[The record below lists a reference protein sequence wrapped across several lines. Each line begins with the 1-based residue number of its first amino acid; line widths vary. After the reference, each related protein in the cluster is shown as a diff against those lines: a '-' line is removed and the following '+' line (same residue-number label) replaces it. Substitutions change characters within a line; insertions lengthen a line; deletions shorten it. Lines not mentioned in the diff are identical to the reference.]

1 MTTSGRPDLAVL
13 WCTARSTA
21 KLQLPASAWQ
31 PVLPHQRAPPL
42 AHDPGPGPP
51 KPPPR
56 LCRTPIRLQSLDVR
70 AIMLASS
77 RSAAKESATLRS
89 AATPLS
95 SLDRLGGASR
105 LLSPLPSLRQ
115 SAFSHIYTQAPSS
128 PNTACHR
135 PNKHPFNMQFNKS
148 IIAFQALLLTVLIAG
163 TQAQFLSDVTSALGG
178 VGQTIASGATSVFG
192 DATSGAAGAFSTV
205 TSGAGGAFTT
215 VTSGAGGAFSTATSG
230 AASVATSVASGASSV
245 ASQGTSGAGSVASQA
260 SSGVTSATSRAS
272 NAAAAS
278 TINGMPVNALAAT
291 FTVLLGSAI
300 AGTLIL

>member
-56 LCRTPIRLQSLDVR
+56 LCRTQIRLQSLDVR

-95 SLDRLGGASR
+95 S
-105 LLSPLPSLRQ
+105 
-115 SAFSHIYTQAPSS
+115 
-128 PNTACHR
+128 
-135 PNKHPFNMQFNKS
+135 FNKS